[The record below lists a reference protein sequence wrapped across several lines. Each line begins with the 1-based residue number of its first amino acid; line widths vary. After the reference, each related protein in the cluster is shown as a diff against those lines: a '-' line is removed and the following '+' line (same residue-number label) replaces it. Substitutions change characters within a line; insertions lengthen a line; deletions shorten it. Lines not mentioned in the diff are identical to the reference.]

1 MPSPLS
7 NATAA
12 LGARTVGFAGWEL
25 PLQFSGV
32 LQEHRAVREGC
43 GVFDISHM
51 GQIEVRGPDAACWL
65 DGLLTNRVAALGHG
79 QGQYSLLCNEGGGVI
94 DDLIAYRTGDDAY
107 FLVVNA
113 ATHQQD
119 LAWLQN
125 RRTAG
130 VELGDRSLSSAAM
143 AVQGPLSA
151 QVWAA
156 AAPGAGPLPP
166 RNGIR
171 EFAPLTRVCRTGY
184 TGEDGFE
191 IFCPVA
197 DGPDWFRRFVAA
209 GAEPCGLGA
218 RDILRLEMGY
228 PLNGS
233 DLTPRHTPLEAGLG
247 RFVDLGKDFVG
258 ATALR
263 AQAASGGPAVR
274 LAAFKMDAKG
284 APPRHGYPVLHGG
297 QRVGEVTSG
306 GHSPSLGTGI
316 GLAYLPAALARPGT
330 GISIEIRGNPLP
342 ASVVKK
348 PIYTRAR

>member
-1 MPSPLS
+1 MASPLS
-7 NATAA
+7 TATAA
-12 LGARTVGFAGWEL
+12 LGARMVGFAGWEL
-25 PLQFSGV
+25 PVQFSGV
-32 LQEHRAVREGC
+32 LQEHRAVREAC

-51 GQIEVRGPDAACWL
+51 GQIEVRGPDAGRWL

-79 QGQYSLLCNEGGGVI
+79 QGQYSLLCNDQGGVI
-94 DDLIAYRTGDDAY
+94 DDLIVYRTGDDAY

-113 ATHQQD
+113 ATLKED
-119 LAWLQN
+119 LAWL
-125 RRTAG
+125 RRHQSG
-130 VELGDRSLSSAAM
+130 DVEIFDLSPGSAAM
-143 AVQGPLSA
+143 AVQGPLAA

-156 AAPGAGPLPP
+156 AAPEAGDLPP

-171 EFAPLTRVCRTGY
+171 ESSPLTRVCRTGY

-191 IFCPVA
+191 LFCPA
-197 DGPDWFRRFVAA
+197 AAGPDWFRRFVAA

-218 RDILRLEMGY
+218 RDILRLEMGF

-247 RFVDLGKDFVG
+247 KFVDLGKDFVG

-263 AQAASGGPAVR
+263 AQAATGGPAVR

-297 QRVGEVTSG
+297 ERVGEVTSG
-306 GHSPSLGTGI
+306 GHAPSLGTGI